1 MGQGTE
7 HLHRTSEPS
16 GSVESAAERDA
27 RVRDEAALL
36 AARKANFE
44 RGGGVDMQDV
54 DAWLNALDTDSTASR
69 LIPTA
74 SPKLSRG

>member
-36 AARKANFE
+36 AARKVKF
-44 RGGGVDMQDV
+44 
-54 DAWLNALDTDSTASR
+54 
-69 LIPTA
+69 
-74 SPKLSRG
+74 